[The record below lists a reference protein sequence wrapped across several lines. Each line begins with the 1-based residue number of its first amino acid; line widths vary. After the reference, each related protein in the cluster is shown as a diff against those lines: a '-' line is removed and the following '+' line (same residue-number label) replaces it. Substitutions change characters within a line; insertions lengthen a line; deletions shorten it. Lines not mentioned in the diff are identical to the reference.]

1 MLSSAS
7 PERLSN
13 AARGLFDFHPFVFE
27 TEPLTDHGPPVS
39 LAP

>member
-7 PERLSN
+7 TERLSN

-27 TEPLTDHGPPVS
+27 TEPLTDRGSPVP